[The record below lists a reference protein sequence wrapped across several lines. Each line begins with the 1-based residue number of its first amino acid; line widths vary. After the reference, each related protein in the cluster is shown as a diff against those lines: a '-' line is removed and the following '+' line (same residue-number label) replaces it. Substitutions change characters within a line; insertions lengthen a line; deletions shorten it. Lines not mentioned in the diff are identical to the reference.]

1 MALRC
6 PPLPLVPSNIMVTI
20 ACRLHLRYASHL
32 ASCLIIPCIS
42 HVTICYIHVRFI
54 STTIHVTS
62 YCGSFTTDL
71 KNKNHVG
78 CIDSGANVD
87 SHHHLLNRM
96 GDIHVSDY
104 MSSHGLY
111 FIMCDI
117 ILFTCPAIKTA
128 DVSPHA
134 GSMTSTAYSCPPHPA
149 GDHACNRVAL
159 IITISCLKSEY

>member
-1 MALRC
+1 MRHTL
-6 PPLPLVPSNIMVTI
+6 PP
-20 ACRLHLRYASHL
+20 

-42 HVTICYIHVRFI
+42 HVTTCYIHVRFI

-87 SHHHLLNRM
+87 SHHQVLNQM

-117 ILFTCPAIKTA
+117 ILFTCPAITTA
-128 DVSPHA
+128 EVTWVVLCPIFIHSHYYHA
-134 GSMTSTAYSCPPHPA
+134 VKSALSSNDTCLTSQHPLRSYTY
-149 GDHACNRVAL
+149 RV
-159 IITISCLKSEY
+159 